1 MPKSDVFIIITHQPS
16 TTTNNQNL
24 CHISIRRPIGHVHIP
39 QGPTHTLGQ
48 ILASLGIPHS
58 QLGPDPSSAHPLSA
72 PGLVTHFPGPGSS
85 WPELVLTWAGWAE
98 ARPSLPG
105 PAVALSVLFITRTKR
120 EGLKS
125 ARSEPLP
132 HIRFQV
138 CDQEY

>member
-1 MPKSDVFIIITHQPS
+1 MFIFPRARLTLTHATP
-16 TTTNNQNL
+16 
-24 CHISIRRPIGHVHIP
+24 
-39 QGPTHTLGQ
+39 GQ

-85 WPELVLTWAGWAE
+85 WPVLGLTWAGWAE